1 MGFVL
6 KKTQKKEGLTLAFT
20 LRKARVYTGI
30 LNTRCRCQ
38 PANKT
43 SYWLKSMPEQPSLVD
58 SPQHSRVREWS
69 LAIRECVAEGRKHGS
84 HYTGAMEMGCEN
96 ACEKEDIG

>member
-1 MGFVL
+1 
-6 KKTQKKEGLTLAFT
+6 
-20 LRKARVYTGI
+20 
-30 LNTRCRCQ
+30 
-38 PANKT
+38 
-43 SYWLKSMPEQPSLVD
+43 MPEQPSLVD